1 METIQT
7 PESST
12 IVTFGYDAGRSVLMV
27 EFKHGTRY
35 EYYDV
40 PSHVFEQMKQAPS
53 KGSYLAHTIKG
64 NFRYARV

>member
-1 METIQT
+1 MSMIPT

-12 IVTFGYDAGRSVLMV
+12 IAAFGYDEGRSVLVV
-27 EFKHGTRY
+27 EFNHGGRY

-40 PSHVFEQMKQAPS
+40 PAHVFEQMKQAPS
-53 KGSYLAHTIKG
+53 KGVYLAHTIKG